1 MRIRPCGVGFIVPD
15 GGRGAPSETVF
26 PAAGVFRRKD
36 LAGIGIF
43 VYLCP
48 PQRECNNLLHRV
60 QGEKAEDSE
69 AAAENPDA
77 GLPDNGPVW

>member
-36 LAGIGIF
+36 LAEIGIF

-48 PQRECNNLLHRV
+48 PQRECNNLLPRV
-60 QGEKAEDSE
+60 QGAKAEDSE